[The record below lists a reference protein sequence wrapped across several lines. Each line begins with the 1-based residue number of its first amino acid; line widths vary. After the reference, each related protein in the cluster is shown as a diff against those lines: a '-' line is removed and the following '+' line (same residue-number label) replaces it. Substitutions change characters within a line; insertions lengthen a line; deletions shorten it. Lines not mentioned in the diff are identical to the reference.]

1 MDPRQASRS
10 LQFKVGVFTVL
21 ALLLVGLATVLVN
34 DKPSWWKGCQLVF
47 INVDDAT
54 GLKTKSPVRSLGL
67 QVGYLRSVQ
76 LKDSKVRLGICLT
89 ADVEVI
95 PTTRAYLRGEGFLGD
110 KFVELKPLKYTGPKL
125 DELDENAPNSP
136 TEEKTEE
143 SKQTGFQLET
153 EDKKQKPVT
162 FWDWLIPSAAAE
174 EKKSKEVQVGAQGQ
188 DVQELVNQVN
198 GLVTEMTTLTKG
210 LKESINPQDLR
221 NTMQQLNRTLEN
233 ASRTLSPEGNLTT
246 TAQRTLAKLED
257 AIEQMRDLA
266 IRINRG
272 EGSVG
277 MILTDPYYAEQL
289 KELLK
294 SANRLMSKVNGI
306 RFIVDVGAQSIP
318 AFDGTRGTF
327 QISIWPRQDRYY
339 RLGAGIDPR
348 GFRRNLTTTTV
359 SGGTTTTVQT
369 TTTEDTALVI
379 TAMLGKVFFRRLDL
393 SVGALYGDGLL
404 STSLYLGPRDHED
417 RFQIYSHTYS
427 RGRATGISFRVG
439 AILRPYDSVYL
450 TGGLDSFREVNGTIP
465 YFIGGGVAFD
475 DDDVKM
481 LFAFF

>member
-1 MDPRQASRS
+1 MDPRQASS
-10 LQFKVGVFTVL
+10 TLKFKVGVFSIL
-21 ALLLVGLATVLVN
+21 ALMLVGLATVLVN

-54 GLKTKSPVRSLGL
+54 GLKTKSPIRSLGL
-67 QVGYLRSVQ
+67 QIGYLRSVQ
-76 LKDSKVRLGICLT
+76 LKDNKVRLGICIT

-95 PTTRAYLRGEGFLGD
+95 PTTRAYIRGEGFLGD
-110 KFVELKPLKYTGPKL
+110 KFVELKPLKYVGPKL
-125 DELDENAPNSP
+125 DEQDDSAAPAP
-136 TEEKTEE
+136 AEEKPE
-143 SKQTGFQLET
+143 SEKQSGIRLEKSN
-153 EDKKQKPVT
+153 EKQSVSL
-162 FWDWLIPSAAAE
+162 WDWLVPSAAAE
-174 EKKSKEVQVGAQGQ
+174 EKKSKEVQVGSQGQ

-198 GLVTEMTTLTKG
+198 GLVSEMTNLTKG

-306 RFIVDVGAQSIP
+306 RFIVDVGAHSIP
-318 AFDGTRGTF
+318 AYDGTRGTF
-327 QISIWPRQDRYY
+327 QVSIWPRQDRYY

-348 GFRRNLTTTTV
+348 GFRRSLTTTTV
-359 SGGTTTTVQT
+359 SGSTSTTVQT
-369 TTTEDTALVI
+369 TTVEDTALVI
-379 TAMLGKVFFRRLDL
+379 TAMLGKVFYRRLDL
-393 SVGALYGDGLL
+393 SVGALYGDGMLA
-404 STSLYLGPRDHED
+404 TSIYLGPREHED
-417 RFQIYSHTYS
+417 RFQLYSNIYS
-427 RGRATGISFRVG
+427 RGRATGISARVG

-450 TGGLDSFREVNGTIP
+450 TGGLESFREVNGAIP